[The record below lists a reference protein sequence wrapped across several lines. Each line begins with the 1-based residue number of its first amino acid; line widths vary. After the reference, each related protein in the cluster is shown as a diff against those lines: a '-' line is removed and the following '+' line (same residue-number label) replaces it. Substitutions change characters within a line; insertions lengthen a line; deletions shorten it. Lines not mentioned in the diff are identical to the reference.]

1 MKHLSPNNFH
11 SHPPLKSN
19 STNHH
24 SYSTG
29 GFRFFRSISFTT
41 IYLTALFY
49 GIGCSEMSDF
59 LQENKATKIITGAT
73 ERERRQNILVSDRLQ
88 LRAREY
94 EKNGEWQSALLCWQV
109 LSFLNPSDQEYAEK
123 FNLLQYETRLLGD
136 RHFAK
141 GVVFFKKKSYKSAR
155 QEFLN
160 VLRYNPDHPET
171 AAYLKDKMTFKVTS
185 RYRIQKGDSLVNIA
199 KNVYQDANKYY
210 LIAVYNNLDVNQKL
224 IAGKYLNLPSLEP
237 GLTMPLVDISR
248 ELKNADQL
256 FLNQQYESVLQS
268 AGKILKIDSSNREA
282 AELKNAALYQIAE
295 RFRQQRQYL
304 ESLETLKKLDPRY
317 KGVQKD
323 IAEVKTLLK
332 KQAEE
337 NYRTGVNY
345 FVNEQFRKA
354 IESWEKTLLQNPQH
368 PKARPDIEK
377 ARNLLKKL
385 EEID

>member
-1 MKHLSPNNFH
+1 
-11 SHPPLKSN
+11 
-19 STNHH
+19 
-24 SYSTG
+24 
-29 GFRFFRSISFTT
+29 
-41 IYLTALFY
+41 
-49 GIGCSEMSDF
+49 
-59 LQENKATKIITGAT
+59 
-73 ERERRQNILVSDRLQ
+73 
-88 LRAREY
+88 
-94 EKNGEWQSALLCWQV
+94 
-109 LSFLNPSDQEYAEK
+109 
-123 FNLLQYETRLLGD
+123 
-136 RHFAK
+136 
-141 GVVFFKKKSYKSAR
+141 
-155 QEFLN
+155 
-160 VLRYNPDHPET
+160 
-171 AAYLKDKMTFKVTS
+171 MTFKVTS